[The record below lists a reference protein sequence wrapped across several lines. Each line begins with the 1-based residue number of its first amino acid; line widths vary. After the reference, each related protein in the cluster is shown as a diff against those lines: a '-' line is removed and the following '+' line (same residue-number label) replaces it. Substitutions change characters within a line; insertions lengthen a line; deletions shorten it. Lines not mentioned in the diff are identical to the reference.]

1 MSTGV
6 PPTLLRSRTCDNP
19 FSPLASL
26 NPTQRLHTYIGN
38 DLVLYWVIDVPPGT
52 LIQYNVTDSG
62 GAHINS
68 TALTVQ
74 PNPILSS
81 ISLLSTLSAQSLA
94 SVSSVSV
101 TSHSSTSSQTSTN
114 PQPTSTQSKTS
125 GFSSPTQTSSGG
137 GNSTFSISTSLLA
150 SISSASV
157 VSTNSTGALPST
169 NSNPTSTSTAISNP
183 SAPTQSPSS
192 RRHGT
197 WAIAVGVSV
206 VLLLLGLGAFFLI
219 RRRKGR
225 SKEKDDAFES
235 PHTIYPHVHAPVVTQ
250 NTSVDVVPPLYP
262 NDVFAPS
269 AFRGTAGSMMTA
281 PTNSDE
287 VYYNRVVMGGSG
299 GYLRANDTSS

>member
-38 DLVLYWVIDVPPGT
+38 DLVLYCPTQSYLASLCCRPLLVYHCSVVIWAY
-52 LIQYNVTDSG
+52 LL
-62 GAHINS
+62 NS
-68 TALTVQ
+68 Q
-74 PNPILSS
+74 
-81 ISLLSTLSAQSLA
+81 SAQSLA

-137 GNSTFSISTSLLA
+137 GNSTFSISTSVSLLIICGYTLS

-157 VSTNSTGALPST
+157 VSTNSTGALVNIAYSSSWTLSVHPHYFSD
-169 NSNPTSTSTAISNP
+169 PT
-183 SAPTQSPSS
+183 PSS